1 MLLCIASLIFGNND
15 TFSMKLKNPLETVW
29 QIQTLN
35 LQALVT
41 TRIIWKKNYQKKA
54 LLVSLRKKDPWRS
67 RVKKKLA
74 DYTFRTY
81 PCRGTGYQESFNI
94 YKYPSM
100 KTAGWQPFI
109 CTLSDLLFKI
119 ILAYL
124 LEKALMKNQKWY
136 RRIQYLNSKMEFC
149 G

>member
-1 MLLCIASLIFGNND
+1 M
-15 TFSMKLKNPLETVW
+15 
-29 QIQTLN
+29 
-35 LQALVT
+35 
-41 TRIIWKKNYQKKA
+41 
-54 LLVSLRKKDPWRS
+54 
-67 RVKKKLA
+67 
-74 DYTFRTY
+74 FRTY